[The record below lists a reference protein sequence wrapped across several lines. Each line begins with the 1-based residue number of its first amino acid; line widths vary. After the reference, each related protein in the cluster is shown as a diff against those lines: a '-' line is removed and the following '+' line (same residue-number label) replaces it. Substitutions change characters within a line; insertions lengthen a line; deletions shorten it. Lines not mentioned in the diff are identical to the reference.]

1 MGLDG
6 LVPFVYL
13 IRLGVLR
20 LGVNVVV
27 MVHLPKYPFISYI
40 SRPSFIPNS
49 SPSSF
54 HRELEI
60 SQPGGLHL
68 W

>member
-13 IRLGVLR
+13 VRLGVLR
-20 LGVNVVV
+20 LGVNVIV

-54 HRELEI
+54 SHRELAI
-60 SQPGGLHL
+60 SQPGSLHL
-68 W
+68 